1 MAPKGLRGG
10 FEGFSMGTVGED
22 RTNQP
27 GSTNQRVTVPEA
39 AELLGITA
47 EAVRMRIKRGTL
59 RSERQAGRV
68 FVLLG
73 QSQPTEQPTDRPD
86 EPNTLISQMQGRI
99 DSLERQLE
107 EAAERDRENRR
118 IIAALTSRIPAI
130 EAPQE
135 ASEDAE
141 TVEEA
146 SEGGRPAHSEA
157 GEARE
162 ELVAE
167 RARREMAETTLHE
180 GMAEERRRR
189 EEAERERDDLRLQLN
204 VRSRQQEAHGTVEE
218 QQGRRQPQSA
228 AGGAQEG
235 ARRPWWR
242 KVLGR

>member
-1 MAPKGLRGG
+1 
-10 FEGFSMGTVGED
+10 VGENHTD
-22 RTNQP
+22 QP

-86 EPNTLISQMQGRI
+86 EPNALISQMQGRI

-135 ASEDAE
+135 ATDASE

-146 SEGGRPAHSEA
+146 PDRAGPHPEA
-157 GEARE
+157 EETREA
-162 ELVAE
+162 LLAE
-167 RARREMAETTLHE
+167 RARREMAEATLHE

-189 EEAERERDDLRLQLN
+189 EEAERERDGLREQLYA
-204 VRSRQQEAHGTVEE
+204 RSRQQEAHGAAEE
-218 QQGRRQPQSA
+218 QQGRGRRPHSA

-242 KVLGR
+242 RIIGG